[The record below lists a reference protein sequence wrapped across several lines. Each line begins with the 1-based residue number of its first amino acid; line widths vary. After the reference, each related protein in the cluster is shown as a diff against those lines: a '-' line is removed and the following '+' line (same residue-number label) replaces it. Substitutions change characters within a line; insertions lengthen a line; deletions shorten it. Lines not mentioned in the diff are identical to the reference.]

1 MSFNVKFIYDLVD
14 KLSPALK
21 VINKNIEA
29 NSQAVA
35 RFGKTLNSNMS
46 GFSLNRF
53 GRITAVVARNFARAT
68 SNMAD
73 NMSNMSD
80 KAFNFSQSVAIM
92 STGLGAMGIKAIK
105 SSANFETLGIQLE
118 VLTGSAEKGKKLF
131 DELTQFADKTPFQLP
146 EIVQAT
152 RTLLGALI
160 PLESVIDTTKMLGDV
175 SAGSGADIQRLAVAY
190 GQVAGSTR
198 LLGQEANQF
207 ISNGIPIYALLQKT
221 TGKSIAQLKK
231 MGEDG
236 KISFDLVNKAL
247 TQATQ
252 KGGMYFKATE
262 KLSESLNGLFS
273 TLGDSINK
281 AFGKL
286 GDEIIKVI
294 DLKNLVKDITV
305 FAGDI
310 TTAFSS
316 LSPEMKSLIVYGG
329 IFLAALLPIG
339 LVLGSFFFSLNQ
351 ILTVFKVFLFL
362 ARFNPFMFWLT
373 IITLVILNFDKILEI
388 AKKIWDWIVK
398 IVDKARNMFGGKVIL
413 GQAGNAGLDSLPQ
426 SQPMQQPISQ
436 NPYQSFTGGLN
447 VNFNNAPK
455 NTSITQQS
463 SPNFNLGTNMTYAR

>member
-1 MSFNVKFIYDLVD
+1 MSFSVKFIYDLVD

-35 RFGKTLNSNMS
+35 RLGK
-46 GFSLNRF
+46 SLNNNMNNLSLDRF
-53 GRITAVVARNFARAT
+53 SRTTNVVLRNFSRAT
-68 SNMAD
+68 SDMID
-73 NMSNMSD
+73 NMSNISD

-152 RTLLGALI
+152 RTLLGSNIALKD
-160 PLESVIDTTKMLGDV
+160 VVDTTKMLGDV
-175 SAGSGADIQRLAVAY
+175 SAGSGADIKSLAVVY
-190 GQVAGSTR
+190 GQVAGMTK
-198 LLGQEANQF
+198 LQGQDAMQF
-207 ISNGIPIYALLQKT
+207 ISNGIPIWALLQKT
-221 TGKSIAQLKK
+221 TGKSISQLRQL
-231 MGEDG
+231 GTDG

-262 KLSESLNGLFS
+262 KLSESVNGLFS

-286 GDEIIKVI
+286 GDEIIQVI

-305 FAGDI
+305 FAGKI
-310 TTAFSS
+310 TDAFSS

-329 IFLAALLPIG
+329 LFLTALLPIG
-339 LVLGSFFFSLNQ
+339 LALGGFFVALKQ
-351 ILTVFKVFLFL
+351 ILIVFEALLFL
-362 ARFNPFMFWLT
+362 LRLNPLTLWLSA
-373 IITLVILNFDKILEI
+373 ITLLIYNFDKVLE
-388 AKKIWDWIVK
+388 AVKKIFDYVGK
-398 IVDKARNMFGGKVIL
+398 IITGAKNMFGGKVIL
-413 GQAGNAGLDSLPQ
+413 GQAGNAGLEP
-426 SQPMQQPISQ
+426 SQQAIQQPINQ
-436 NPYQSFTGGLN
+436 NPYQYFSWGLN

-455 NTSITQQS
+455 NTSITRQS
-463 SPNFNLGTNMTYAR
+463 SPNFELGTNMTYAR